1 MFVFIGTR
9 RKRALKRSNSAKAQ
23 YEVLNSEQLTVAE
36 VGFDAV
42 EVEVG
47 GEGEAVDGD
56 EGEEV
61 FFFSPRCYG

>member
-1 MFVFIGTR
+1 M
-9 RKRALKRSNSAKAQ
+9 K

-61 FFFSPRCYG
+61 FFFSPRCYGCPGRN